1 MKNIF
6 ESTEKD
12 FEIKTYKIKKPKK
25 KKKFKM
31 IINETEGYFSFI
43 PENKMKGNNEY

>member
-6 ESTEKD
+6 ESREKD
-12 FEIKTYKIKKPKK
+12 FEIKTFKIKKPKK

-31 IINETEGYFSFI
+31 IINEKKGYFSFI
-43 PENKMKGNNEY
+43 PENKKKG